1 VLAQIHNLQN
11 LFLLAR
17 DNSCGTANGILPGL
31 YDGLCAGG
39 DVQVQSVS
47 DILIVIANVVRIL
60 IALSGALA
68 VVFIMVGGIYY
79 ITSAGD
85 PTRLKRA
92 KEIIIQAITGL
103 VVVIASYAAITFVA
117 KYL

>member
-1 VLAQIHNLQN
+1 
-11 LFLLAR
+11 
-17 DNSCGTANGILPGL
+17 LPGL
-31 YDGLCAGG
+31 YDGLCGSG
-39 DVQVQSVS
+39 EVQVQSVS
-47 DILIVIANVVRIL
+47 DFLVVIANVVRIL
-60 IALSGALA
+60 IGLSGALA
-68 VVFIMVGGIYY
+68 VAFIMVGGIYY

-103 VVVIASYAAITFVA
+103 VVVIAAYAAITFVA